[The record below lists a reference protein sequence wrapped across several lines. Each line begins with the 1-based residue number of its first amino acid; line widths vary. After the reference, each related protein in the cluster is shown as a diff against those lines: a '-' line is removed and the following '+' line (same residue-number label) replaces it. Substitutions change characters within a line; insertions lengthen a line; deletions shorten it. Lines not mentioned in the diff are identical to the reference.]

1 MARTDYNVKIVES
14 SKELTAKE
22 RISIKDTTGSIKLDE
37 ATTEGSVVIDVDGY
51 AVLEVHNEK
60 ADNKDYNVYVLFDKG
75 GNVYTTGSKNFFN
88 SFIDIFEEM
97 EGEDEEYQIEVYR
110 RPSKNYTNKDFLTC
124 KIV

>member
-110 RPSKNYTNKDFLTC
+110 RPSKNYANKDFLTC